1 LCKLMAK
8 ISFLFD
14 GRKKKKHNNKITSFF
29 KSQSVGQLVPVQRE
43 SDFYHTP
50 SSIEIKEI
58 TCMQTSTLNEEG
70 RKEGRRKKKKRKPN
84 QPSVFYPPSVV

>member
-1 LCKLMAK
+1 ME
-8 ISFLFD
+8 
-14 GRKKKKHNNKITSFF
+14 GKKKKHNNKITSFF

-70 RKEGRRKKKKRKPN
+70 RKGGGRRRGNPTN